1 MAKKELYDKKVA
13 AEKIR
18 RWQRESGLMGKEI
31 AKMIGVSA
39 PYFSDIRKGKQRGS
53 IPVLAKIADILGRSV
68 EDLLVDHKKDEN
80 PIRVTELRKALRPI
94 FKAETND
101 VIECIQ
107 LWRMAPRNFKIALR
121 TLIDV

>member
-1 MAKKELYDKKVA
+1 MAKGELYSKKVA
-13 AEKIR
+13 SEKIQ
-18 RWQRESGLMGKEI
+18 RWQRESGLLGKDI

-68 EDLLVDHKKDEN
+68 EDLLVDKKKDEN
-80 PIRVTELRKALRPI
+80 PIRVTELRKALRPL

-121 TLIDV
+121 TLIDS

>member
-1 MAKKELYDKKVA
+1 MAKNELYSKKVA

-18 RWQRESGLMGKEI
+18 RWQHESGLLGKDI

-68 EDLLVDHKKDEN
+68 EDLLVDQKKDEN
-80 PIRVTELRKALRPI
+80 PIKVTELRKALRPL

-101 VIECIQ
+101 VVECIQ
-107 LWRMAPRNFKIALR
+107 LWRMAPRNFKIALE
-121 TLIDV
+121 TLIDA